1 MTIHVNSLLMGTPR
15 TSTAMSDSDPQP
27 VSPPTLLNESER
39 SSSPQSVTHPTSW
52 QPHVQLPHSQQ
63 PATKRPSQYKYGK
76 LALGFIFPFE
86 EGILPAAQLDPEMEE
101 LTQEKPYPLLEI
113 VARYSVFLDLLRE
126 DVEDVWQNTFIC
138 SVEDPKTEVTT
149 PGLML
154 SDNYKDAYSRVPT
167 KGEVEQI
174 QEVMDWRE
182 KVRWYYILI
191 ENRELQVHGW

>member
-1 MTIHVNSLLMGTPR
+1 MHDYTCDYCGKGPPASISLALLEHLNF
-15 TSTAMSDSDPQP
+15 MSDSQPQP
-27 VSPPTLLNESER
+27 VSPPT
-39 SSSPQSVTHPTSW
+39 SSSESITHAISHPY
-52 QPHVQLPHSQQ
+52 VQIPHSQQ
-63 PATKRPSQYKYGK
+63 PATKRPSQSKYGK

-86 EGILPAAQLDPEMEE
+86 EGILRAAQRDPEMEE
-101 LTQEKPYPLLEI
+101 LTQEKPHPLLEI
-113 VARYSVFLDLLRE
+113 VARYSVFLELLRE
-126 DVEDVWQNTFIC
+126 DVEDVWPNTFIC

-154 SDNYKDAYSRVPT
+154 SDNYTDAYSWIPT

-191 ENRELQVHGW
+191 ENRELQVHDW